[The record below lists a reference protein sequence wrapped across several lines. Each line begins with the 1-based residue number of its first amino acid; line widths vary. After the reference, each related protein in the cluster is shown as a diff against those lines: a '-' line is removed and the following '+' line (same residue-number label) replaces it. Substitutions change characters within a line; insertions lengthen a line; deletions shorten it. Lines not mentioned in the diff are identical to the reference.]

1 MTELELPKNTH
12 MGGWFIDEKICDDI
26 IQSYDNNSSK
36 SRPGEIYDN
45 TNKPIIDKSWK
56 HSFDIPFPADT
67 VFSPYS
73 EYLNELQKV
82 LELYLDK
89 FPHVNEIQRFQI
101 RERVYVQKYPAG
113 GGFKKWHFEEPGPL
127 QRCLV
132 FMTYL
137 NDLTDEGGTEFL
149 YQDLKIKPQKG
160 LTLIWPAYWTHT
172 HRGVVSKTQEKYIVT
187 GWYSNY

>member
-1 MTELELPKNTH
+1 
-12 MGGWFIDEKICDDI
+12 MGGWFIDKKICADI
-26 IQSYDNNSSK
+26 IQSYVDNSLK
-36 SRPGEIYDN
+36 AKEGRIYDHTN
-45 TNKPIIDKSWK
+45 TPIVDKSWK
-56 HSFDIPFPADT
+56 HSFDIPFAPDT
-67 VFSPYS
+67 VFSPYL
-73 EYLNELQKV
+73 EYLVELQNV

-89 FPHVNEIQRFQI
+89 YPYVKEIRRFQI
-101 RERVYVQKYPAG
+101 REKAYIQKYPVG
-113 GGFKKWHFEEPGPL
+113 RGFKKWHFEEHGPL

-172 HRGVVSKTQEKYIVT
+172 HRGVVSKTQEKYIIT